1 MNDVSVKE
9 RLKNK
14 RKETG
19 KNFDE
24 LLVYIA
30 SSIVSQWLFRMFC

>member
-24 LLVYIA
+24 LLVLYG
-30 SSIVSQWLFRMFC
+30 SIYQCYLSISC